1 MGIEHDLR
9 GKAALNAVIQ
19 LIAMP
24 GYVCSVLFLP
34 KVGLDPHAAL
44 VLRLTRC
51 GAGLAPSISRQGLA
65 VYCQCIGATRLA
77 VSQPLT
83 TPPVP

>member
-9 GKAALNAVIQ
+9 GKAGLNAVIQ

-34 KVGLDPHAAL
+34 KVGLGTQL
-44 VLRLTRC
+44 SSS
-51 GAGLAPSISRQGLA
+51 GSLA
-65 VYCQCIGATRLA
+65 VAQASHLPSADKG
-77 VSQPLT
+77 
-83 TPPVP
+83 